1 MKKLASTLP
10 NMILSLGIITIASG
24 ALLGWVYSITKEPI
38 ALQAAA
44 QQQAAIAE
52 VAPAFD
58 NNPEADNGRL
68 KSTESHSQSI
78 PPTTTVNSSVL
89 L

>member
-52 VAPAFD
+52 VAD
-58 NNPEADNGRL
+58 R
-68 KSTESHSQSI
+68 KS
-78 PPTTTVNSSVL
+78 VV
-89 L
+89 